1 MYYPANKCVYAIQW
15 LYIAAY
21 IHVPVL
27 FMFIIIYYLAFLFR
41 NFALQYTGYYGED
54 WLDVLQGNTK
64 TGI

>member
-54 WLDVLQGNTK
+54 
-64 TGI
+64 